1 MVEKGWILKNND
13 NKINWTKERKKK
25 ERNGKRKTK
34 KEKNRRKEK
43 QQIKTELQNT

>member
-13 NKINWTKERKKK
+13 NKIKLTK